1 MLGAVQE
8 KLTVLEHVRLAVS
21 ALYSTLGQPD
31 RSLFRCLF
39 TGLLLLLILLIHA
52 DDNILGVQVGIG
64 GAFVR
69 PGFTVCTCSI
79 SSSCCRTFSAGGKIK
94 QISFKPRASTVR
106 CDTTDVP
113 ALILCF
119 CIIEIFCGVMK
130 NVWTQN
136 DVHPV
141 TFGVKKK
148 KSISEKEH
156 ALKMVVVWWWGL
168 LCCFRI
174 WTTWIQLNAVARPQK
189 DAWCFKTSNVAE
201 LKTSCKK
208 GWKKISPQPS
218 ERLITWYPNAWLQLL
233 PNHLCRFGHIS

>member
-106 CDTTDVP
+106 CDTTEVP
-113 ALILCF
+113 AHILCF
-119 CIIEIFCGVMK
+119 CIIEIFCGMMK

-148 KSISEKEH
+148 KKEH
-156 ALKMVVVWWWGL
+156 FRKRTCIKNGRGVMVGAALL
-168 LCCFRI
+168 LQDLDDLNPIECCG
-174 WTTWIQLNAVARPQK
+174 TTSKRRLMLQNLQCGWIKNIVQK
-189 DAWCFKTSNVAE
+189 RVEEDFSTAKWKTHYLV
-201 LKTSCKK
+201 
-208 GWKKISPQPS
+208 S
-218 ERLITWYPNAWLQLL
+218 ERLIAVVAQPLM
-233 PNHLCRFGHIS
+233 